1 MMVMSMIET
10 KVNDVSNEYAIALFD
25 LAKENKEIDLVYQN
39 LKVLVDSSRENN
51 DFLKIINSF
60 TISTEE
66 KKKIIKD
73 ILNLKEENYFLYFLY
88 VLIDNNRFDQ
98 LGNILS
104 SYYNFILR
112 LNNQMEVTV
121 YTKYS
126 LTKEQRKNLTNKLE
140 KDFNKKIILTEIVD
154 NTLTGG
160 LKLVTND
167 LVYDYTIDGQLKEL
181 KDKLM
186 KG

>member
-1 MMVMSMIET
+1 
-10 KVNDVSNEYAIALFD
+10 
-25 LAKENKEIDLVYQN
+25 
-39 LKVLVDSSRENN
+39 
-51 DFLKIINSF
+51 
-60 TISTEE
+60 
-66 KKKIIKD
+66 
-73 ILNLKEENYFLYFLY
+73 
-88 VLIDNNRFDQ
+88 
-98 LGNILS
+98 
-104 SYYNFILR
+104 
-112 LNNQMEVTV
+112 MEVTV

-126 LTKEQRKNLTNKLE
+126 LTKEQIKNLTNKLE